1 MAEPSRY
8 KRVTIKQKKQ
18 KELFVEQLK
27 KTPIIQLACE
37 KLDIGRTSYY
47 RWYQSDKTFAA
58 ACDKAFSEGQSVIND
73 WAESQLINA
82 IKDCNLGAIK
92 FWLQSHHESY
102 KNKVELSGTIKTAC
116 EELTKEQE
124 ALVKRALQNAGLLT
138 EGDKSEKEK

>member
-1 MAEPSRY
+1 MAEISKY
-8 KRVTIKQKKQ
+8 KKVAIKQKKQ
-18 KELFVEQLK
+18 KELFIDQLK

-47 RWYQSDKTFAA
+47 RWYANDKKFAKE
-58 ACDKAFSEGQSVIND
+58 CDKAVAEGQSVIND

-92 FWLQSHHESY
+92 FWLQSHHDSY
-102 KNKVELSGTIKTAC
+102 KNKMELSGTIKTAC

-124 ALVKRALQNAGLLT
+124 ALVKRALQNAGLLL
-138 EGDKSEKEK
+138 EGESYEKEK